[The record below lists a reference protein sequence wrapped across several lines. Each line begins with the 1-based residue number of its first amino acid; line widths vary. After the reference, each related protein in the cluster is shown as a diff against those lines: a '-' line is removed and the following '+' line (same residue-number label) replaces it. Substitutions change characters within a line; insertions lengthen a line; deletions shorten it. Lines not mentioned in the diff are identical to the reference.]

1 MKKFISDSI
10 LNIIATLLVTISLQL
25 IVLPITSDYETNL
38 EFGNIISILAI
49 LNSISSLIG
58 SSLNNLRL
66 INNDFYKENKGDFG
80 YILTV
85 SIIIGSIL
93 FSLILFSMV
102 DYIDHIIYLAV
113 LILMSLRIYLIVY
126 FRINLSFLNI
136 LKHSFM
142 LSLGYGIG
150 TLIYFE
156 FQIFPLI
163 LLIGEFFS
171 ILYLYFKLNMKVF
184 LFEKTSNFRNLKKE
198 YLNLSFSNIAN
209 VISMYLDRYLVLV
222 MLGAQYVGYYF
233 VASVLGKLMATVS
246 IPISGVILAYLNSSK
261 VKNHIKLFNKMFLLS
276 IGFGCIVFLSLYI
289 VSPYIINILYS
300 KSWESVKSYYNLAN
314 LGVILYLIGTFM
326 NTYCI
331 KFLKMNRQIVIQYC
345 YVIVLVLLGVVLMRK
360 NGLQGFINA
369 TLIANIVRIC
379 IIYFVTYF
387 DYYKG
392 NMKVVK
398 DDL

>member
-25 IVLPITSDYETNL
+25 IVLPITSDYESNL

-80 YILTV
+80 YILLV

-102 DYIDHIIYLAV
+102 DYIDYIIYLAV
-113 LILMSLRIYLIVY
+113 LIFMSLRIYLIVY
-126 FRINLSFLNI
+126 FRINLTFFNI
-136 LKHSFM
+136 LKHSFI
-142 LSLGYGIG
+142 LSLGYVIG

-156 FQIFPLI
+156 YRVFPMI
-163 LLIGEFFS
+163 LLMGELFS
-171 ILYLYFKLNMKVF
+171 ILYLYFKLNIKVT
-184 LFEKTSNFRNLKKE
+184 LFKKTANFKNLKKE

-209 VISMYLDRYLVLV
+209 VISMYLDRYLVLI
-222 MLGAQYVGYYF
+222 MLGAKYVGYYF

-246 IPISGVILAYLNSSK
+246 IPISGVILAYLSSGK

-276 IGFGCIVFLSLYI
+276 IGFGCIVFLSLLI
-289 VSPYIINILYS
+289 ISPYILNILYPS
-300 KSWESVKSYYNLAN
+300 SWESVRSLYNLAN

-326 NTYCI
+326 NTFCI

-345 YVIVLVLLGVVLMRK
+345 YVIVLVFLGIILMK
-360 NGLQGFINA
+360 ENGLKGFINA

-379 IIYFVTYF
+379 IVYFVTYF

-392 NMKVVK
+392 NMKGLK
-398 DDL
+398 DDI